1 MITNVL
7 VAFLV
12 YASSASAIDA
22 AVRDQALQV
31 LRGALETEA
40 RWVKVHAAEALLTI
54 DDRGAVGAAFDR
66 ELAAHGSEPEYR
78 IGIWRVLVEA
88 ADADAQRD
96 RWVRKIVGA
105 FTDTGGPDR
114 LHASE
119 TLGKL
124 GYRPRSSE
132 TTAFEQAARTGPGP
146 LAANALWVLAN
157 GRRPGAEARLVDLLA
172 ARDEATRGTAAYAVR
187 YLPALSPA
195 SRRKLRKAAATANG
209 DNLATASLVGAA
221 FVHAAA
227 KEKARLRA
235 ALTRYA
241 RAGDADTRSEVCAA
255 LGAAGDAADV
265 ALLKNLLGGDANVDV
280 RISAARALLQID
292 RRHLRGRSR

>member
-31 LRGALETEA
+31 LHQALETQA

-54 DDRGAVGAAFDR
+54 DDRDAVSAAFDR
-66 ELAAHGSEPEYR
+66 ELAGHGSEPEYR
-78 IGIWRVLVEA
+78 IGIWRVLAQA
-88 ADADAQRD
+88 ADADARRD
-96 RWVRKIVGA
+96 QWVRKIVGA
-105 FTDTGGPDR
+105 FSDTGGPDR

-124 GYRPRSSE
+124 GYRPRDSE
-132 TTAFEQAARTGPGP
+132 TTAFEQAAQTGPGP

-172 ARDEATRGTAAYAVR
+172 SRDEATRGAAAYAVR
-187 YLPALSPA
+187 YLTALSPA
-195 SRRKLRKAAATANG
+195 SRDKLRNAAATADG
-209 DNLATASLVGAA
+209 DSLATASVVGAA

-227 KEKARLRA
+227 KEKARLRG

-241 RAGDADTRSEVCAA
+241 RTGDADTRSEVCAA

-265 ALLKNLLGGDANVDV
+265 ALLKSLLDRDANVDV
-280 RISAARALLQID
+280 RVSAARAVLQID
-292 RRHLRGRSR
+292 RRQLKGRSR